1 MGLLL
6 ENIEPKPQ
14 INRNI
19 VTNLVIITDSEELFR
34 LARLKPPTA
43 IYIKQSMTDIHTIF
57 SYLSFSYAVIVS
69 LEDQDLLTNVILP
82 TCATYIIQMEPQ
94 ELYITLHKDFPNLD
108 EVYQEAKDY
117 VKSNLLAPIENN
129 EKYISKTYTDYSNTF
144 FARYLSEMATNFYP
158 IIQHKLITSL
168 HYDEDIDK
176 WTSYFE
182 VLLSDKYKKDD
193 RFKEAINNINYKR
206 YVIGSQFLFFRP
218 LLLYVMW
225 LMNSVG
231 ELLDTISER
240 TIEFLCNI
248 SYYLYTHKGLRD
260 GI

>member
-6 ENIEPKPQ
+6 EDIEPKPQ
-14 INRNI
+14 INRNV
-19 VTNLVIITDSEELFR
+19 VTNLVIVTDSEELFR

-43 IYIKQSMTDIHTIF
+43 IYIKRSMPDIHTIF
-57 SYLSFSYAVIVS
+57 SYLSFSYVVIVS
-69 LEDQDLLTNVILP
+69 LEDLGLITDVILP
-82 TCATYIIQMEPQ
+82 ACATYIIQMEPQ
-94 ELYITLHKDFPNLD
+94 ELYIALYKDLPNLD

-117 VKSNLLAPIENN
+117 VKSNPLAPIENTR
-129 EKYISKTYTDYSNTF
+129 KHTSKTYADYSNTF

-158 IIQHKLITSL
+158 IIQHKLITSP

-176 WTSYFE
+176 WVSYFE
-182 VLLSDKYKKDD
+182 ILLSDKYKKDD
-193 RFKEAINNINYKR
+193 WFKEVINNINYKR
-206 YVIGSQFLFFRP
+206 YITGSQFLFFRP

-225 LMNSVG
+225 LMNSIG

-240 TIEFLCNI
+240 TIEFLCNV
-248 SYYLYTHKGLRD
+248 SYYLYTRKGLRD